1 MPTLRT
7 TGPTLSA
14 FNAWVAFKGLET
26 LNLRMN
32 AQSENALQLA
42 TWLEQ
47 QPEIEH
53 VYYPGLTS
61 HPQFELAKKQQTAGG
76 AIVSFVLKAQH
87 PTEAREK
94 AWALINATKLLS
106 ITANLGDTRTTITHP
121 STTTHGRLSPEIKL
135 EAGITEG
142 LIRLAVGLEDVQDLM
157 DDLRHGLNSEHAL
170 K

>member
-1 MPTLRT
+1 M
-7 TGPTLSA
+7 
-14 FNAWVAFKGLET
+14 
-26 LNLRMN
+26 
-32 AQSENALQLA
+32 
-42 TWLEQ
+42 
-47 QPEIEH
+47 
-53 VYYPGLTS
+53 
-61 HPQFELAKKQQTAGG
+61 
-76 AIVSFVLKAQH
+76 LKAQH